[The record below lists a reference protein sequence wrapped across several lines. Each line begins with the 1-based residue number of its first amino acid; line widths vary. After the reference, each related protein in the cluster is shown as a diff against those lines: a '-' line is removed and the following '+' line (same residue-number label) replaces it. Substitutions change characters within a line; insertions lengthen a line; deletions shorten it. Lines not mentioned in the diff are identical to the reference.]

1 MNRHKLMG
9 MLATLAVS
17 AVVGVG
23 GMASVAVA
31 SGPVVTTVR
40 TQSLDSD
47 ASDRSAYQSLRQVAV
62 QGGKIRILVGL
73 DDGAASGVDGDRR
86 GAQAQRIAAVQQ
98 RVLANLRRD
107 PGSAEVLRYASIPF
121 MALSV
126 SAAELDALVADP
138 GVRSVSVDRRRQRHL
153 AQSVPL
159 IGGTQAFGSGITG
172 SGQVVAVV
180 DDGIYTGHPFL
191 QGKVVDEACFVSRLE
206 NSLIGECPN
215 GFARMSGPGSGVPNC
230 DDCTHGTHV
239 AGIVAGLT
247 LGSSGVAKGA
257 SVLSARVLGEFGGL
271 DSDILAG
278 LDWVYGMRQRY
289 AIAAVNMS
297 LGSDEDYGSIHC
309 DAELPAYKAMFDNL
323 RNAGIATVVSSGN
336 SGHRGKIGAP
346 ACVSTAV
353 AVGATDKLD
362 MIASY
367 SNHASIV
374 DLMAP
379 GSAINSS
386 VLEGGGYTFASWNGT
401 SMAAPHVS
409 GAWALFRQAQP
420 HMGSDA
426 ILDRFV
432 QTGVSVS
439 TLVNGASLAKPRINV
454 ASALG
459 SALDMSADGS
469 GRRILSA
476 AGLTSAGQ
484 GVATAARFAMG
495 IGGGTVL
502 GTGGTYTASTPL
514 NVSATVNVA
523 PTDVGSSGTVH
534 VVAYYVD
541 ASGSYGWFVLTPVGW
556 QAWDTNPQTIPSVDG
571 SGRTLQAVETISIAQ
586 NMVGMVGTFAV
597 YVGYK
602 AGSVLH
608 YSSTPL
614 SFVITP

>member
-1 MNRHKLMG
+1 MNIRKLRAM
-9 MLATLAVS
+9 AAALAVS
-17 AVVGVG
+17 AIVGAG
-23 GMASVAVA
+23 GLSSAAVA
-31 SGPVVTTVR
+31 AAPVVTTVR
-40 TQSLDSD
+40 TQSLDGD
-47 ASDRSAYQSLRQVAV
+47 TATRSAYQSLRQSAV
-62 QGGKIRILVGL
+62 EDGKIRILVGL
-73 DDGAASGVDGDRR
+73 DDGAVSGVDGDRR

-98 RVLANLRRD
+98 RVLANLQRD
-107 PGSAEVLRYASIPF
+107 PASAEVLRYASIPF

-172 SGQVVAVV
+172 SGQVVVV
-180 DDGIYTGHPFL
+180 IDDGVHATHPFL
-191 QGKVVDEACFVSRLE
+191 QGKVLEEVCFVAPRDDST
-206 NSLIGECPN
+206 IGQCPN
-215 GFARMSGPGSGVPNC
+215 GRSRMDGPGSSFPTCSG
-230 DDCTHGTHV
+230 CTHGTHV

-257 SVLSARVLGEFGGL
+257 SVLSARVLGEFGGY

-278 LDWVYGMRQRY
+278 LDWAYGMRQRY

-297 LGSDEDYGSIHC
+297 LGSDETYGSVHC
-309 DAELPAYKAMFDNL
+309 DAELPAYKTMFDNL
-323 RNAGIATVVSSGN
+323 RNAGIATIVSSGN
-336 SGHRGKIGAP
+336 DSHRGKIGAP

-379 GSAINSS
+379 GSAISSS
-386 VLEGGGYTFASWNGT
+386 VFEGFYTFESWNGT

-409 GAWALFRQAQP
+409 GAWALFRQALP
-420 HMGSDA
+420 HMGPDA

-432 QTGVSVS
+432 QTGVNVS

-484 GVATAARFAMG
+484 GVATAAGFAMG

-541 ASGSYGWFVLTPVGW
+541 ASGSYGWFVLTPAGW

-571 SGRTLQAVETISIAQ
+571 GGRTLQAVETISIAQ

>member
-1 MNRHKLMG
+1 MNNRKLMA
-9 MLATLAVS
+9 MVATLAVS
-17 AVVGVG
+17 AIVGMG
-23 GMASVAVA
+23 GVSSSAVA
-31 SGPVVTTVR
+31 AAPVVTTVR
-40 TQSLDSD
+40 TQALEND
-47 ASDRSAYQSLRQVAV
+47 AASRNAYQSLRQGAAES
-62 QGGKIRILVGL
+62 GKIRVLVGVA
-73 DDGAASGVDGDRR
+73 DEGDSGADGMR
-86 GAQAQRIAAVQQ
+86 GTQAQRIAATQQ
-98 RVLANLRRD
+98 RVLAKLQRD
-107 PGSAEVLRYASIPF
+107 PASSEVQRYVSIPF
-121 MALSV
+121 IAMSV
-126 SAAELDALVADP
+126 TVAELDALAASPDVLT
-138 GVRSVSVDRRRQRHL
+138 VSVDRRRQRHL

-159 IGGTQAFGSGITG
+159 IGGNQAFGSGIAG

-180 DDGIYTGHPFL
+180 DDGVYTGHPFL
-191 QGKVVDEACFVSRLE
+191 QGKVIDEACFVSRLE
-206 NSLIGECPN
+206 NSLIGDCPN
-215 GFARMSGPGSGVPNC
+215 GFARMTGPGSGVPNC
-230 DDCTHGTHV
+230 DDCSHGTHV
-239 AGIVAGLT
+239 AGIVAGGP
-247 LGSSGVAKGA
+247 LGSSGVAKSA

-297 LGSDEDYGSIHC
+297 LGSDETYGSIHC
-309 DAELPAYKAMFDNL
+309 DVELPAYKAMFDKL
-323 RNAGIATVVSSGN
+323 RAAGIATIVSSGN
-336 SGHRGKIGAP
+336 DGHRGKIGAP

-367 SNHASIV
+367 SNHAGIV

-379 GSAINSS
+379 GSAITSS

-420 HMGSDA
+420 HMGPDA
-426 ILDRFV
+426 ILDRFS

-439 TLVNGASLAKPRINV
+439 AFVNGALLAKPRINV
-454 ASALG
+454 PSAMG

-476 AGLTSAGQ
+476 AGLSTSGQPVASAAG
-484 GVATAARFAMG
+484 FAMG

-502 GTGGTYTASTPL
+502 GTGGTYSASTPL
-514 NVSATVNVA
+514 NVSATISVVPA
-523 PTDVGSSGTVH
+523 DVGVTGTVH

-541 ASGSYGWFVLTPVGW
+541 ANGYYGWYVMTSAGW
-556 QAWDTNPQTIPSVDG
+556 QAWDTNPQSVPSLG
-571 SGRTLQAVETISIAQ
+571 GGRILQSVETINIAQ
-586 NMVGMVGTFAV
+586 DMVGMPGAFAV
-597 YVGYK
+597 YVAYK

>member
-1 MNRHKLMG
+1 MNIRKLRAM
-9 MLATLAVS
+9 ASALAVS
-17 AVVGVG
+17 AIVGAG
-23 GMASVAVA
+23 GLSSAAMAAA
-31 SGPVVTTVR
+31 PVVTTVR
-40 TQSLDSD
+40 TQSLDGD
-47 ASDRSAYQSLRQVAV
+47 TANRNAYQSLRQSAV
-62 QGGKIRILVGL
+62 EAGKIRVLVGL
-73 DDGAASGVDGDRR
+73 DDHGDSGAEGDRR
-86 GAQAQRIAAVQQ
+86 GTQAQRIAASQQ

-107 PGSAEVLRYASIPF
+107 SASPEVLRYASIPF
-121 MALSV
+121 MAMSV
-126 SAAELDALVADP
+126 GAAELDALVADP

-180 DDGIYTGHPFL
+180 DDGVYTGHPFL
-191 QGKVVDEACFVSRLE
+191 QGKVVDEACFVSRLD
-206 NSLIGECPN
+206 NSLIGDCPN
-215 GFARMSGPGSGVPNC
+215 GFARMAGPGSGVPNC

-278 LDWVYGMRQRY
+278 LEWVYGMRQRY

-297 LGSDEDYGSIHC
+297 LGSDETYGTIHC
-309 DAELPAYKAMFDNL
+309 DPELPAYKAMFDNL
-323 RNAGIATVVSSGN
+323 RNAGIATIVSSGN
-336 SGHRGKIGAP
+336 DGHRGKISAP

-367 SNHASIV
+367 SNHAGIV

-379 GSAINSS
+379 GSAISSS
-386 VLEGGGYTFASWNGT
+386 VFEGGGYTFASWNGT
-401 SMAAPHVS
+401 SMAAPHVA
-409 GAWALFRQAQP
+409 GAWAVFRQAQP
-420 HMGSDA
+420 HMGPDA

-432 QTGVSVS
+432 QSGVSVS

-469 GRRILSA
+469 GRRKLSA
-476 AGLTSAGQ
+476 AALNGAGQ
-484 GVATAARFAMG
+484 SVATTAGFAMG

-523 PTDVGSSGTVH
+523 PTDVGSTGTVH

-541 ASGSYGWFVLTPVGW
+541 AGGSYGWFVLTPAGW
-556 QAWDTNPQTIPSVDG
+556 QGWDTNPQTIPSVDG
-571 SGRTLQAVETISIAQ
+571 GGRTLQAVETISIAQ

-614 SFVITP
+614 SFVINP